1 MYKQIYNYFKK
12 HPMYNSL
19 VHVTIGVGIGILIT
33 YPFIGAH
40 PLRWGGIILL
50 IGIIGHIYPVF
61 LKK

>member
-1 MYKQIYNYFKK
+1 
-12 HPMYNSL
+12 MYNSL